1 MAEMNNR
8 IVFETQTGRIIYQ
21 TGEATGD
28 VIPHGDWGT
37 IGYIDIPYGSIDHK
51 KGFIK
56 EINPDTLEPV
66 LELYPAPELT
76 EEQKR
81 IQKLE
86 EDFLLLQTDS
96 QVGGIL

>member
-8 IVFETQTGRIIYQ
+8 VVFERQKGRIIYQ
-21 TGEATGD
+21 TGEAQGD

-37 IGYIDIPYGSIDHK
+37 IGYIDIPYGSIDHTK
-51 KGFIK
+51 CFLK
-56 EINPDTLEPV
+56 EINPETLEPV
-66 LELYPAPELT
+66 IELYPVPELT
-76 EEQKR
+76 EEQIR

-86 EDFLLLQTDS
+86 EDILLLQTDS